1 MKSLRFFAVICFA
14 VAVGFCVGRFSN
26 PISAKAGTA
35 GFTYVVRVASPA
47 VDKPV
52 SVPTLYGSP
61 ISISCSGDACYVLT
75 GQHID

>member
-1 MKSLRFFAVICFA
+1 MKPFKYLSAICLSL
-14 VAVGFCVGRFSN
+14 AVGFCMGRFSN

-61 ISISCSGDACYVLT
+61 ISLSCSGDACYVLT
-75 GQHID
+75 AQHID